1 MEKEKKLVEESKKI
15 LNDFKREFFENTFKI
30 FSPQKL
36 KELEYE
42 FEFGVWKVFVSV
54 PDEQFGGQSPF
65 SIYFKDETMEPFMF
79 HDGGAEGRTPDL
91 QIIKKDGKYIIGNE
105 WKNK

>member
-1 MEKEKKLVEESKKI
+1 
-15 LNDFKREFFENTFKI
+15 
-30 FSPQKL
+30 
-36 KELEYE
+36 
-42 FEFGVWKVFVSV
+42 
-54 PDEQFGGQSPF
+54 
-65 SIYFKDETMEPFMF
+65 MF